1 MRLEMGMEHRLQLQQ
16 KLVLAPMI
24 IQSIEILQL
33 PQMNLLEYVEQQ
45 LQENEALEVEQQ
57 EEAPPA
63 QTAREK
69 REGKGPESTDHE
81 KLLEFVQPEFV
92 PEDWEEF
99 RYRKASPEERDKKL
113 EALQNSPGRQA
124 SLQDRVAEQLQLVEA
139 EPELVDLA
147 RELAYSL
154 DHRGFLAPHRY
165 VRPLLDATD
174 ATGALKK
181 PLAEIVASVDGVA
194 AVKVPQAKAGVTP
207 EEIAAARENRDRVLQ
222 EAQQVL
228 ATIEAIRS
236 APGGEALTL
245 REIEMRYPLVE
256 VLMREGGRWSL
267 EQAEEALRL
276 LQSLE
281 PRGIAGRTEEET
293 LVLQLDPDDLLYA
306 EKRKLLEEHLE
317 DVEKNRLQKVARDM
331 NLTLEDVQILL
342 EELKA
347 LDPAPGERLAPEG
360 AHVVHPDVVVS
371 EDEANKAAGLPPKWN
386 VDLVHSVLPTLTV
399 REDFVKVMND
409 KEVPTEQREM
419 ARKRVEGAR
428 WLIDAIQQRQATL
441 TKVAERIF
449 SHQRG
454 YLEHGESSLRP
465 LKMQTVADELGIH
478 VSTVSRAIA
487 DKWVQTPQ
495 GIKALKYFFT
505 GGTET
510 ESGDVE
516 SRLNVKNRV
525 KEIIDGED
533 SSNPLSDDDVA
544 AKLKDQGLDI
554 ARRTVTKY
562 RKQLGIASSRQ
573 RRKW

>member
-33 PQMNLLEYVEQQ
+33 PQMNLAEYVEQQ

-57 EEAPPA
+57 EEAPKLLS
-63 QTAREK
+63 EK
-69 REGKGPESTDHE
+69 RREEGKEAPSTEHD

-99 RYRKASPEERDKKL
+99 RYRRGTPEERDRKL
-113 EALQNSPGRQA
+113 EALNNTAGRQA

-139 EPELVDLA
+139 EERIVELA
-147 RELAYSL
+147 RLLAYCL
-154 DHRGFLAPHRY
+154 DDRGFLPPHRY
-165 VRPLLDATD
+165 VRAVLAALDE
-174 ATGALKK
+174 TGALRK
-181 PLAEIVASVDGVA
+181 PLGEIAASVDGVA
-194 AVKVPQAKAGVTP
+194 AVKVPQARPGVTP
-207 EEIAAARENRDRVLQ
+207 EEIAAARENRDRTLQ

-228 ATIEAIRS
+228 STIERIRS
-236 APGGEALTL
+236 APGGAALSA
-245 REIEMRYPLVE
+245 RDVERRYPLVE
-256 VLMREGGRWSL
+256 VLMRTDGRWSL
-267 EQAEEALRL
+267 DDAEQALAI

-293 LVLQLDPDDLLYA
+293 LLLQIRKDDLLAA
-306 EKRKLLEEHLE
+306 EKRRLIEDHLE
-317 DVEKNRLQKVARDM
+317 DIEKNRLQKIARDM
-331 NLTLEDVQILL
+331 NLAIEDVQILL
-342 EELKA
+342 EEMRA
-347 LDPAPGERLAPEG
+347 LEPAPGKRLAPEG
-360 AHVVHPDVVVS
+360 APLVYPDVVVV
-371 EDEANKAAGLPPKWN
+371 EDEAANVAGEERRWI
-386 VDLVHSVLPTLTV
+386 VDLVRSQLPTLTV
-399 REDFVKVMND
+399 RPDFVSLMND
-409 KEVPTEQREM
+409 KDAPAPQRDM

-449 SHQRG
+449 AHQRG
-454 YLEHGESSLRP
+454 YLESGEPALRP
-465 LKMQTVADELGIH
+465 LKMQTVADELSIH

-495 GIKALKYFFT
+495 GIKPLKYFFT

-516 SRLNVKNRV
+516 SRLNVKNKV
-525 KEIIDGED
+525 KEIIDAED
-533 SSNPLSDDDVA
+533 GANPLSDDDVA
-544 AKLKDQGLDI
+544 ARLKEQGLDI